1 MNESICG
8 HTSHGFVCTL
18 PDGHNMGQADV
29 PEAHHPAQVGAD
41 DPRKPEC
48 VERWPECESFLYDPR
63 CCRFPKSCSAGSSA
77 PQVGADDVAGLVEE
91 ARRLRERMDTPAGL
105 ELADFVVQVRD
116 LLPRLAGALQEM
128 RNNLTSYQ
136 LAETS
141 MVQQLS
147 DLTAR
152 AEEADGHLE
161 EAQKELS
168 RIEREISLARF
179 APLGDNHHN
188 AAICPHCGNLLGK
201 AKEVLRVLHDNA
213 ESLTPDDVRNIAL
226 GFLSLY
232 QEEGK

>member
-1 MNESICG
+1 
-8 HTSHGFVCTL
+8 
-18 PDGHNMGQADV
+18 
-29 PEAHHPAQVGAD
+29 
-41 DPRKPEC
+41 
-48 VERWPECESFLYDPR
+48 
-63 CCRFPKSCSAGSSA
+63 
-77 PQVGADDVAGLVEE
+77 
-91 ARRLRERMDTPAGL
+91 
-105 ELADFVVQVRD
+105 
-116 LLPRLAGALQEM
+116 
-128 RNNLTSYQ
+128 
-136 LAETS
+136 